1 MLIIL
6 DIGQTFS
13 YFGQLYMAIKGSQN
27 EKSSLVY
34 IIIVDYIWKN
44 VHQICYVNIVHT
56 FSGPRL
62 VWNSVITN
70 KGIRKHM
77 NKAGRFNPKLQN
89 GTPNT
94 IQLLN

>member
-34 IIIVDYIWKN
+34 IIIVDYIWKMY
-44 VHQICYVNIVHT
+44 IKYVMLTLFILSLAQGLFETV
-56 FSGPRL
+56 
-62 VWNSVITN
+62 
-70 KGIRKHM
+70 
-77 NKAGRFNPKLQN
+77 
-89 GTPNT
+89 
-94 IQLLN
+94 